1 MLRAD
6 PLANPERAVRRVYA
20 YVAYRIGDG
29 PDADDITSDTIE
41 RALRYR
47 DSYDASKGEPM
58 AWLVGI
64 ARRAIAEFFARRVD
78 ADVDAATAER
88 AADGDLET
96 ETSERLL
103 LAEALRVLS
112 ERERE
117 IIALRYGADLTARRI
132 GELLGL
138 QTHAVEV
145 ALQRALGR
153 LRTALGSRT
162 EAEIQVGARLP
173 VRIEPSGPV

>member
-1 MLRAD
+1 MVLRAD

-29 PDADDITSDTIE
+29 PDAEDITSDTIE

-64 ARRAIAEFFARRVD
+64 ARRSIGEFFTKRSEID
-78 ADVDAATAER
+78 AEIVEPEAA
-88 AADGDLET
+88 GDLEMDT
-96 ETSERLL
+96 ARRLI
-103 LAEALRVLS
+103 LAEAMGVLS

-117 IIALRYGADLTARRI
+117 LIALRYGADLTARRI

-145 ALQRALGR
+145 ALQRALRR
-153 LRTALGSRT
+153 LRTALGVGRGD
-162 EAEIQVGARLP
+162 EVGVGAPVP
-173 VRIEPSGPV
+173 VRIGPSGPV

>member
-1 MLRAD
+1 VLRAD

-29 PDADDITSDTIE
+29 PDAEDITSETIE

-47 DSYDASKGEPM
+47 DSYDASKGEPN

-64 ARRAIAEFFARRVD
+64 ARRSIGEFFARRSEFDREAVE
-78 ADVDAATAER
+78 AE
-88 AADGDLET
+88 APGDLELDT
-96 ETSERLL
+96 ARRLL
-103 LAEALRVLS
+103 LAQAMSTLS
-112 ERERE
+112 DRERE
-117 IIALRYGADLTARRI
+117 LIALRYGADLTARRI

-145 ALQRALGR
+145 AVQRALGR
-153 LRTALGSRT
+153 LRTALG
-162 EAEIQVGARLP
+162 VGPGEEVGVGQPVP
-173 VRIEPSGPV
+173 VRIGPSGPV

>member
-29 PDADDITSDTIE
+29 PDAEDVTSDTIE

-64 ARRAIAEFFARRVD
+64 ARRSIGEFFAKRTEVD
-78 ADVDAATAER
+78 AETVEPEAPV
-88 AADGDLET
+88 DLEVDT
-96 ETSERLL
+96 ARRLL
-103 LAEALRVLS
+103 LAQAMSTLS

-117 IIALRYGADLTARRI
+117 LIALRYGADLTARRI

-145 ALQRALGR
+145 ALQRALAR
-153 LRTALGSRT
+153 LRTALGAGRGD
-162 EAEIQVGARLP
+162 EVGIGAHVP
-173 VRIEPSGPV
+173 VRIGPSRSV